1 MRIPAQTKG
10 QILRLIEEGSN
21 VQPSDSEALHRWA
34 QATYETLQFNS
45 VQQQRFD
52 EYCRSPQIFT
62 SSMTRLHCGVSMLKQ
77 ALCKNGAENYMPI
90 GTQVRL

>member
-1 MRIPAQTKG
+1 MRIPAQTKI
-10 QILRLIEEGSN
+10 QILRLIEDGSS
-21 VQPSDSEALHRWA
+21 VHPSDSEALHRWA

-52 EYCRSPQIFT
+52 EYCRSRWVFR

-77 ALCKNGAENYMPI
+77 ALNKDAPED
-90 GTQVRL
+90 